1 MRFSAKG
8 EYGVRAILD
17 IALYGE
23 SGPVRVK
30 EIARRQAIPIRFLE
44 QVMTSLKQ
52 AGLVESYRGAHGG
65 YRLKKSAKDI
75 NLADVIQAVEGPI
88 TVMECINEKDK
99 GLCDQI
105 SVCVIRDIWCDV
117 QRSVIKSLSAVT
129 LESVIKKKQKR
140 ESTQAP
146 VYQI

>member
-8 EYGVRAILD
+8 EYGVRAMLD

-23 SGPVRVK
+23 GGPVRVK
-30 EIARRQAIPIRFLE
+30 EMAKRQAIPIRFLE

-52 AGLVESYRGAHGG
+52 AGLVESYRGARGG
-65 YRLKKSAKDI
+65 YRLKKSAKQI
-75 NLADVIQAVEGPI
+75 SLADIVQSVEGPI
-88 TVMECINEKDK
+88 AIMECISDKDQ
-99 GLCDQI
+99 GHCDQI

-117 QRSVIKSLSAVT
+117 QNSVIKSLSAVS
-129 LESVIKKKQKR
+129 LENVIERKRKKEAK
-140 ESTQAP
+140 QAP